1 MKKLLMTML
10 FTMGLIVCAASLT
23 AESGAKSGSE
33 AAPADTTYTVRGVSF
48 TMKGIAAVTNGSVG
62 HDDERNNKPHTVSL
76 SAYLIGETEVTQE
89 LWQAVMGSN
98 PSFYDNTGNKKLFGD
113 TLDTSPGMGEV
124 HVKRP
129 VEQVSWFDC
138 IVFCNELIKK
148 VAELEESQCVYYRDA
163 ACNAVYTATDADDGT
178 VPHVKQG
185 ANGFRLPTETEW
197 EWAAK
202 GGKEYRWAGTDEQ
215 DELKKYA
222 WYDAKNYAWYE
233 TCTDQKTHAVKRK
246 RPNGYGLYDMSGNVW
261 EWCWDR
267 YEDRTPSGG
276 QRDPVSATSGSRCV
290 IRGGSWD
297 RNAACATRAFRGS
310 RSPWY
315 SNCFL
320 GLRLACSV
328 HTAKNSVGAGEIS
341 YTDTKQLTRSQVGR
355 RRRSCVLYGRR

>member
-1 MKKLLMTML
+1 MKKLLMTTL
-10 FTMGLIVCAASLT
+10 CAIGLIVCAASLT
-23 AESGAKSGSE
+23 AESGAKSGNE
-33 AAPADTTYTVRGVSF
+33 AAPADTTYTVRGVNF

-89 LWQAVMGSN
+89 LWQAVMG
-98 PSFYDNTGNKKLFGD
+98 NKKWFED
-113 TLDTSPGMGEV
+113 ILDTSPGMGEV

-138 IVFCNELIKK
+138 IVFCNELTKK
-148 VAELEESQCVYYRDA
+148 VTELGASQCVYYRDA
-163 ACNAVYTATDADDGT
+163 ACNAVYTATNADNGT
-178 VPHVKQG
+178 VPYVKQG
-185 ANGFRLPTETEW
+185 AKGFRLPTEAEW

-202 GGKEYRWAGTDEQ
+202 GGTENRWAGTNEE
-215 DELKKYA
+215 DELNSYA

-233 TCTDQKTHAVKRK
+233 TYTDQKTHAVKRK

-290 IRGGSWD
+290 IRGGSWLH
-297 RNAACATRAFRGS
+297 NAACATRAYRGS

-328 HTAKNSVGAGEIS
+328 ADN
-341 YTDTKQLTRSQVGR
+341 
-355 RRRSCVLYGRR
+355 